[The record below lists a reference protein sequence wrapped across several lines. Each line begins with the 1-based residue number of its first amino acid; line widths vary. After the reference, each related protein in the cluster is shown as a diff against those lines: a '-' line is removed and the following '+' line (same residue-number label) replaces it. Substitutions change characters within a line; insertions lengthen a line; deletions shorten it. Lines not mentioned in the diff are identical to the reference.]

1 MVGNMGIMNKNALKT
16 ANGSDR
22 PLVLAV
28 ETSGR
33 LGSVAL
39 GGGGE
44 VFGEKK
50 FSAPMKHSKEIFT
63 AVQELLEEFN
73 AAAVDIKQIHISVG
87 PGSFTGLRIA
97 VAMAKMMSL
106 ANETKI
112 VAVDTLDVIAEN
124 AAEYLRGQ
132 NSDAQRVGVI
142 LDAKRGQFFT
152 AVYEY
157 GDGVVE
163 KVGAD
168 RLMTAEEFVKEF
180 AAGGKSISLIGEGLV
195 YYKDKFAGEGVEVLE
210 EELWWPTAKKVYE
223 LGCKKAARGE
233 FSDAIAIEPT
243 YMQRGIWPHSGSH
256 RLINS

>member
-1 MVGNMGIMNKNALKT
+1 MELVNNAGIMNKNATNKDSC
-16 ANGSDR
+16 GDR

-33 LGSVAL
+33 WGSVAL
-39 GGGGE
+39 AGGGE
-44 VFGEKK
+44 VLGQMK

-63 AVQELLEEFN
+63 AVQELLEKFGRTAGQIE
-73 AAAVDIKQIHISVG
+73 QIHISVG

-106 ANETKI
+106 ANSTKI

-132 NSDAQRVGVI
+132 NSDTQTVGVI

-168 RLMTAEEFVKEF
+168 RLMTAEEFIKEF
-180 AAGGKSISLIGEGLV
+180 TAGGKSISLTGEGLV
-195 YYKDKFAGEGVEVLE
+195 YYEDKFAAKGVEILG
-210 EELWWPTAKKVYE
+210 EELWVPTAEKVYE
-223 LGCKKAARGE
+223 LGCKMAARGE
-233 FSDAIAIEPT
+233 FSDAVKLEPT
-243 YMQRGIWPHSGSH
+243 YMQRGV
-256 RLINS
+256 